1 MHRRLTRGEFYT
13 IDNNYLDKAVEVFEK
28 YLKYKIERTNYGHFI
43 RTVQRFKSYY
53 PYIAYTDDD
62 INSQIA
68 TLLSGNRIRE
78 SKKGPVEMG
87 DTAVIDYEGF
97 KDDVPFDGGKAERYA
112 WYRIR
117 SIYSGI

>member
-1 MHRRLTRGEFYT
+1 MDILLGQYKGLKAT
-13 IDNNYLDKAVEVFEK
+13 I
-28 YLKYKIERTNYGHFI
+28 
-43 RTVQRFKSYY
+43 

-68 TLLSGNRIRE
+68 TLLSGNPIRE

-97 KDDVPFDGGKAERYA
+97 KDDVRLMVEKPRNIR